1 MMDEIQKLEFKIAQV
16 EARLYTWKR
25 KVAIL
30 EIDPRTDEVVTDQML
45 DEISMLKKQIENLT
59 KQ

>member
-1 MMDEIQKLEFKIAQV
+1 MDDIQKLEFKIAQV

-59 KQ
+59 KK

>member
-1 MMDEIQKLEFKIAQV
+1 MDEIQTLEFKIAQV

>member
-1 MMDEIQKLEFKIAQV
+1 MDDVQKLEFKIAQV

-30 EIDPRTDEVVTDQML
+30 EIDPRTDEAVTDQML

-59 KQ
+59 RK

>member
-1 MMDEIQKLEFKIAQV
+1 MDEIQKLEFKIAQV

>member
-1 MMDEIQKLEFKIAQV
+1 MDEIQKLEFKIAQIK
-16 EARLYTWKR
+16 ARLYTWKR

>member
-1 MMDEIQKLEFKIAQV
+1 MDEIQKLEFKIAQV
-16 EARLYTWKR
+16 KARLYTWKR

>member
-1 MMDEIQKLEFKIAQV
+1 MDEIQKLKFKIAQV